1 MHEKNFVKKNMLIYY
16 YQKGKEI
23 ETTFLSKISI
33 LSLYSTP
40 QKKTFL
46 ALFLQAFGTE
56 EILKFHITDCFEIN
70 GKQQT
75 IMPKKSEYVKLKNY
89 EKKKIYIQSP
99 LIICADFESILVSK
113 NNGKQNLEESYTNK
127 YQKHIA
133 CSYDHKL
140 VCVDDKFSKYFKTYL
155 EEDAV
160 YKLVNSMIEESKD
173 FTVN

>member
-1 MHEKNFVKKNMLIYY
+1 M
-16 YQKGKEI
+16 
-23 ETTFLSKISI
+23 
-33 LSLYSTP
+33 
-40 QKKTFL
+40 
-46 ALFLQAFGTE
+46 
-56 EILKFHITDCFEIN
+56 
-70 GKQQT
+70 
-75 IMPKKSEYVKLKNY
+75 
-89 EKKKIYIQSP
+89 
-99 LIICADFESILVSK
+99 SK